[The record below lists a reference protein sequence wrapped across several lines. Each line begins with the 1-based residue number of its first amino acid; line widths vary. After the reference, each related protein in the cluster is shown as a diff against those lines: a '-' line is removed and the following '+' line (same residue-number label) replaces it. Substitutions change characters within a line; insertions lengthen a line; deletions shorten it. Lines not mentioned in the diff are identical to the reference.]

1 MSIKTISMRE
11 MEKQSEDIYESV
23 IVMSNRAQQINQNR
37 FIDAAIRD
45 AEESELGVF
54 DELPPEPK
62 ENYEEEIKSTTQA
75 MDEYVSGDLK
85 WRTTSDLE
93 I

>member
-23 IVMSNRAQQINQNR
+23 VVISNRARQINQNR
-37 FIDAAIRD
+37 FMDAAIRD
-45 AEESELGVF
+45 AEESEMGVF

-62 ENYEEEIKSTTQA
+62 ENYEEEVKSTTQA
-75 MDEYVSGDLK
+75 LDEFVAGELK
-85 WRTTSDLE
+85 WRNSDE
-93 I
+93 IDL

>member
-11 MEKQSEDIYESV
+11 MEKQSEDVYESV
-23 IVMSNRAQQINQNR
+23 VVISNRARQINQNR
-37 FIDAAIRD
+37 YMDAAIRD
-45 AEESELGVF
+45 AEESEMGVF

-62 ENYEEEIKSTTQA
+62 ENYEEEVKSTTQA
-75 MDEYVSGDLK
+75 LDEFIDGKLT
-85 WRTTSDLE
+85 WRNSDELE

>member
-11 MEKQSEDIYESV
+11 MEKQSEDVYESV
-23 IVMSNRAQQINQNR
+23 IVMSKRAHQINQNR
-37 FIDAAIRD
+37 FMDAAIRD
-45 AEESELGVF
+45 AEESEMGVF

-62 ENYEEEIKSTTQA
+62 ENYEEEVKSTTQA
-75 MDEYVSGDLK
+75 LEEYVAGKLK
-85 WRTTSDLE
+85 WRNSDELD

>member
-1 MSIKTISMRE
+1 MRE

-23 IVMSNRAQQINQNR
+23 IVMSNRARQINRNR
-37 FIDAAIRD
+37 FMDAAIRD
-45 AEESELGVF
+45 AEESEMGVF

-75 MDEYVSGDLK
+75 LDEFIAGKLT
-85 WRTTSDLE
+85 WRHSDE
-93 I
+93 IEL

>member
-11 MEKQSEDIYESV
+11 MEKQSEDVFESV
-23 IVMSNRAQQINQNR
+23 IVISNRARQINQNR
-37 FIDAAIRD
+37 YMDAAIRD
-45 AEESELGVF
+45 AEESEMGVF

-62 ENYEEEIKSTTQA
+62 ENYEEEVKSTTQA
-75 MDEYVSGDLK
+75 LDEFIDGKLT
-85 WRTTSDLE
+85 WRNSDELE

>member
-11 MEKQSEDIYESV
+11 MEKQSEDVFESV
-23 IVMSNRAQQINQNR
+23 IVISNRARQINQNR
-37 FIDAAIRD
+37 YMDAAIRD
-45 AEESELGVF
+45 AEESEMGVF

-62 ENYEEEIKSTTQA
+62 ENYEEEVKSTTQA
-75 MDEYVSGDLK
+75 VEEFIAGKLK
-85 WRTTSDLE
+85 WRNSDELD